1 MDLFEKYYT
10 LCLRYLSL
18 RQRSEKEIAD
28 YLKKK
33 KTPEAIIVQIVIKL
47 KEQKFLDDGLF
58 AKMWIE
64 GRTRGRPRSKWLLTR
79 ELREKGVS
87 QEIID
92 ASLDSSPEAVSDLVL
107 AKEAIGKR
115 IDRLHGASRQEIY
128 QKVGSFLARRGF
140 NWDTSKRAID
150 DLLKE
155 GYNSDE

>member
-33 KTPEAIIVQIVIKL
+33 KTPDEIIVLIVTKL
-47 KEQKFLDDGLF
+47 KKQKFLDDGLF
-58 AKMWIE
+58 ARMWIE
-64 GRTRGRPRSKWLLTR
+64 ARSRGKPRSKWLLTR

-87 QEIID
+87 QEIIEKTL
-92 ASLDSSPEAVSDLVL
+92 SLSSEVASDLSL
-107 AKEAIGKR
+107 AKDAIEKR
-115 IDRLHGASRQEIY
+115 ILKFKDAPRQEVY
-128 QKVGSFLARRGF
+128 QRVGGFLARRGF
-140 NWDTSKRAID
+140 NWETSKRAID

-155 GYNSDE
+155 GYNREE